1 MGLKRSN
8 PLYHFLFR
16 VFLVLVIL
24 TSIWIVGIFFYFEE
38 QMAHKIHENINSKNK
53 QDIEFFTSIDFK
65 KQNKQYHEFLEFL
78 DTESKKTQQVYVQI
92 FDENKQLLINKSF
105 AEYPKKAKEFVQRES
120 KTVDEL
126 TYFLIPIS
134 SNEAYFYFQ
143 DKIKL
148 AGKSYYLN
156 TLKKVEQDYLTT
168 LKDETFYTIF
178 VVIIS
183 ILVIAISIFPII
195 YSQYKKLLIQREELL
210 FSNLGI
216 LTSLGNAVAKRD
228 SDTNEHNYR
237 VTYYSLKIAQVMNLS
252 SKQVLSLIKGAFL
265 HDIGKIAIS
274 DNILLKPGS
283 FTKDEFEIMKTHVE
297 HGVDIIKDVPWLND
311 AKKVILF
318 HHEKVDGSGY
328 PNGVLKDDIPIE
340 SRIFA
345 VADVF
350 DALSS
355 KRPYKEAFDIYK
367 SFEILKSDSNKHFD
381 KDVVDAFEL
390 IYEKV
395 YYDISG
401 KDSQELKRMFE
412 KLLKPYF
419 VDSI

>member
-1 MGLKRSN
+1 MGFIRSN
-8 PLYHFLFR
+8 PLYLFLFR
-16 VFLVLVIL
+16 IFLILLALTIFWAIVIFYYYEKQMADKIL
-24 TSIWIVGIFFYFEE
+24 ESINTRDAKDIELFENIDFEKKNKEYFEFVKHLE
-38 QMAHKIHENINSKNK
+38 DETKKN
-53 QDIEFFTSIDFK
+53 
-65 KQNKQYHEFLEFL
+65 
-78 DTESKKTQQVYVQI
+78 QQVYI
-92 FDENKQLLINKSF
+92 ELYNHDKKPLLKKQFKT
-105 AEYPKKAKEFVQRES
+105 YPLKAQEFMTHRPSIVE
-120 KTVDEL
+120 DL
-126 TYFLIPIS
+126 NYFMIPIS

-143 DKIKL
+143 DKVNIN
-148 AGKSYYLN
+148 GEFVYIN
-156 TLKKVEQDYLTT
+156 TLKKVDELTLSS
-168 LKDETFYTIF
+168 LKDETFYAIF
-178 VVIIS
+178 TVVLTVLLVVI
-183 ILVIAISIFPII
+183 AIFPII
-195 YSQYKKLLIQREELL
+195 YSQYKKLLNQREELL
-210 FSNLGI
+210 FSNLSI

-237 VTYYSLKIAQVMNLS
+237 VTYYSLKIAQVMELS
-252 SKQVLSLIKGAFL
+252 NEEILSLIKGAFL

-283 FTKDEFEIMKTHVE
+283 FTKDEFEIMKTHVT
-297 HGVDIIKDVPWLND
+297 HGVDIIKDVPWLKD
-311 AKKVILF
+311 AKKVILY

-328 PNGVLKDDIPIE
+328 PNGVEKNEIPIE

-367 SFEILKSDSNKHFD
+367 SFSILKSDSNTHFD

-401 KDSQELKRMFE
+401 KNSDELKRMFE
-412 KLLKPYF
+412 QLLKPYF